1 MAVFLTTLVL
11 FLTALGLHLIVW
23 KIRLPKFQTRTLLLL
38 FALVLSLWLLTLIV
52 WPMPLPAVVHV
63 CLFYISLSLS
73 YVITY
78 SAFEADSPTLSLI
91 RHAHEAAD
99 QGMSFEEVRLFLE
112 KRPFVKARLAALT
125 HDGLVREE
133 NGRYFAIGGGSIFFR
148 VILLF
153 RKLYGPIQEGG

>member
-1 MAVFLTTLVL
+1 MAVFLTTSIL
-11 FLTALGLHLIVW
+11 FLAALGLHLIVW

-38 FALVLSLWLLTLIV
+38 FALALAVWLLTLTV
-52 WPMPLPAVVHV
+52 QSMPWPEVAHV
-63 CLFYISLSLS
+63 CLFYTSLSLC

-91 RHAHEAAD
+91 RHAHDAAG
-99 QGMSFEEVRLFLE
+99 QGMSSEEVHLFLE

-133 NGRYFAIGGGSIFFR
+133 SGRYFAIGRGSIFFR
-148 VILLF
+148 VILVF

>member
-11 FLTALGLHLIVW
+11 FLAALGLHLSVW

-38 FALVLSLWLLTLIV
+38 FALVLGLWLLTLTV
-52 WPMPLPAVVHV
+52 RPMPWPGVVHV
-63 CLFYISLSLS
+63 CLFYLSLSLS

-91 RHAHEAAD
+91 RHAQDAAG
-99 QGMSFEEVRLFLE
+99 QGMSSEEVHLFLE

-133 NGRYFAIGGGSIFFR
+133 KGRYFAVGGGSIFFR

-153 RKLYGPIQEGG
+153 RKLYGSIQEGG

>member
-11 FLTALGLHLIVW
+11 FLTALALHLIVW
-23 KIRLPKFQTRTLLLL
+23 KIRLPRFQTRTLLLL
-38 FALVLSLWLLTLIV
+38 FAFGLGMWLLTLTIR
-52 WPMPLPAVVHV
+52 PMPWPDVVHV
-63 CLFYISLSLS
+63 CLFYTSLSLC

-91 RHAHEAAD
+91 RHAHDAAG
-99 QGMSFEEVRLFLE
+99 QGMSSEEVHLFLE

-133 NGRYFAIGGGSIFFR
+133 NGRYFAVGGGSIFFR
-148 VILLF
+148 GILMF

>member
-11 FLTALGLHLIVW
+11 FLTALALHLIVW
-23 KIRLPKFQTRTLLLL
+23 KIRLPRFQTRTLLLL
-38 FALVLSLWLLTLIV
+38 FAFGLGMWLLTLTIR
-52 WPMPLPAVVHV
+52 PMPWPDVVHV
-63 CLFYISLSLS
+63 CLFYTSLSLC

-91 RHAHEAAD
+91 RHAHDAAG
-99 QGMSFEEVRLFLE
+99 QGMSSEEVHLFLE

-133 NGRYFAIGGGSIFFR
+133 NGRYFAVGGGSIFFR
-148 VILLF
+148 VILMF

>member
-1 MAVFLTTLVL
+1 MAVFLTALVL
-11 FLTALGLHLIVW
+11 FLSALGLHLIVW
-23 KIRLPKFQTRTLLLL
+23 KIRLPKFQTRALLLL
-38 FALVLSLWLLTLIV
+38 FTLVLSLWLVTLIV
-52 WPMPLPAVVHV
+52 RPMSWPDVAHV
-63 CLFYISLSLS
+63 SLFYTSLSLC

-91 RHAHEAAD
+91 RHAHEASGS
-99 QGMSFEEVRLFLE
+99 GMSPEEVHCFLE

-133 NGRYFAIGGGSIFFR
+133 NGRYFALGGGSIFFR
-148 VILLF
+148 VILVF

>member
-11 FLTALGLHLIVW
+11 FLGALGLHLIVW
-23 KIRLPKFQTRTLLLL
+23 KIRLPKFHTRTLLLL
-38 FALVLSLWLLTLIV
+38 FALVLFLWLVTLTLR
-52 WPMPLPAVVHV
+52 PMSLAEVAHV
-63 CLFYISLSLS
+63 CLFYTSLSLC

-91 RHAHEAAD
+91 RHAHEAAG
-99 QGMSFEEVRLFLE
+99 QGISSEEVHLFLE

-133 NGRYFAIGGGSIFFR
+133 NGRYFAVGGGSIFFR
-148 VILLF
+148 VILIF
-153 RKLYGPIQEGG
+153 RKLYGSIQEGG